1 MPDDETGPDGEAKFD
16 FTRRGAMM
24 SGGAFIGASILT
36 RRARA
41 ETTDFSLEDVEEAE
55 IEKQGLQF
63 FTLEQAE
70 IVQEMANRI
79 YPSDDNGPGAPEAGV
94 VYFIDR
100 QMNQDWGQG
109 ERWYMDGPFPGVEQ
123 LELDTAVEAADPVG
137 DPTEAEGVGT
147 PPAHTEEAET
157 DDGEDDEDDGDD
169 ENSANGEN
177 NEDNTADSI
186 AFTATDAGIQEVDE
200 GDDDDTDGADEEMAE
215 DDGEETPDEF
225 EEEPDDP
232 DDEETEVAWADEEP
246 AAGQGWQH
254 PMTPADAYTYSIDFV
269 EAYCEEEY
277 DESFVDLGGEEQDD
291 VIQALE
297 DDEVE
302 TFEGLEPSDFFLLLR
317 ENTLEGMFS
326 DPMYGGNQEMVGWR
340 LKNFPGS
347 PGALGS
353 FREHIEDD
361 EYQEVDE
368 PRSIADDVEEI
379 GLNPD
384 GDHDH

>member
-1 MPDDETGPDGEAKFD
+1 MPDNETGPDGEAKFD

-36 RRARA
+36 RRAQA
-41 ETTDFSLEDVEEAE
+41 ETADFSLEDVEEAE

-157 DDGEDDEDDGDD
+157 DDDED
-169 ENSANGEN
+169 GEN
-177 NEDNTADSI
+177 DADGADDDTAESI
-186 AFTATDAGIQEVDE
+186 ALTATDVGVQEVDE
-200 GDDDDTDGADEEMAE
+200 GEDNEVEDEA
-215 DDGEETPDEF
+215 DGEDNEDGQEDTGDVPEEF
-225 EEEPDDP
+225 EEDPEDP
-232 DDEETEVAWADEEP
+232 DDEETEVEWADEEP
-246 AAGQGWQH
+246 AAGQGWQY

-277 DESFVDLGGEEQDD
+277 DESFVDLEGDEQDD

-297 DDEVE
+297 DDEVG
-302 TFEGLEPSDFFLLLR
+302 TFDGLEPSDFFLLLR

-361 EYQEVDE
+361 EYQEVEE

-379 GLNPD
+379 GLDPD